1 MQLERDYESVFK
13 LLWGGNPIMPTK
25 RFEEVERP
33 SQVSHS
39 VCGLSMNGSHIH
51 ITGTAYTENVEKE
64 QLILLLKKRKS
75 TISYTIPIQ
84 WESESKW
91 QGICR
96 IDELTLGRGIWDF
109 YFQYEGKNF
118 RTKLD
123 EEVTTHSYGIV
134 KQSTKTMEF
143 TTYRTIKDSLSIKI
157 EKASLSLNDLTV
169 TSDSSN
175 KHVTIRGSITF
186 PMFSNGFALDD
197 MTMVMIQRK
206 KRVRVDFPVEF
217 VGEQDKYKLLLECDY
232 KKLIHSSESSQMI
245 WDGYLEVISHGEIYL
260 FRIHLNESIT
270 TINLEN
276 DSRTEFELPSIH
288 EIRFYKTIN
297 HHLSVRQNRAPI
309 DRNVKDITF
318 DKGHLLIDGFAYLD
332 TTIEKANDVRK
343 IIIRHRL
350 SQKEYVVNLKT
361 PQSTDFNKQNVKEN
375 KFHFNL
381 KVPLAELPGMT
392 TSEFEIYD
400 IIIQIE
406 YNNETY
412 ARHMGFEKYKY
423 NKDDV
428 LSQTMIK
435 KNNHYRKM
443 YLGLTPRGNLK
454 METFHLSKSA
464 YFYMKYLQKIDV
476 RLNGSKDIWLI
487 GERTDTAQDTGYHFF
502 KYCREHHPDL
512 DIYYVI
518 HPKSKDMKNLEGLG
532 HVIKHGSVEHIRKSF
547 LANTFIGSHDL
558 DNILPLKGFEFDN
571 YVKGERVF
579 LQHGVLGRKKVE
591 YDKTYYKYPFDLF
604 CVSSK
609 DEKKLVERQF
619 KYDPKDVQVTGLSRF
634 DQLLKPHQTTSSILL
649 IPTWRDW
656 FRVDSVFKETD
667 FYKRYYS
674 LLTNSQL
681 HKLLEEHE
689 LTLNVYLHYR
699 MQSFM
704 NEFNDINTTRIN
716 FIPFEEKDVQELLI
730 ESQLMITD
738 YSSVSFDFNYMA
750 KPVIFYHFDDHL
762 FFLNGMLRPKEET
775 FLGDICRHEDEVIQ
789 AIKQYVQNNFKER
802 EDVQYKKNHVFSH
815 IDTKNNFRIFEA
827 IKKITK

>member
-1 MQLERDYESVFK
+1 
-13 LLWGGNPIMPTK
+13 MPTK
-25 RFEEVERP
+25 RFEKVERP

-39 VCGLSMNGSHIH
+39 VYGLSVDGSHIH
-51 ITGTAYTENVEKE
+51 ITGIAYMEHIEKE

-75 TISYTIPIQ
+75 TISHTIPIQ
-84 WESESKW
+84 WDSESKW
-91 QGICR
+91 YVICR

-109 YFQYEGKNF
+109 YFQYEGRKY

-123 EEVTTHSYGIV
+123 EEVTTHPGGIV
-134 KQSTKTMEF
+134 KQSNETMEF
-143 TTYRTIKDSLSIKI
+143 TTYQTIKGSLSIKI

-169 TSDSSN
+169 TTDSSD
-175 KHVTIRGSITF
+175 KHVTIRGFIT
-186 PMFSNGFALDD
+186 PPVFSNGSTLDD
-197 MTMVMIQRK
+197 MTLVMVQRRK
-206 KRVRVDFPVEF
+206 GLRVDFPVEF
-217 VGEQDKYKLLLECDY
+217 SVDQNKYKVLLECDY
-232 KKLIHSSESSQMI
+232 KKLIYSSESSQII
-245 WDGYLEVISHGEIYL
+245 WDCYIEVTSHGEAYL
-260 FRIHLNESIT
+260 FRVYLNESIT
-270 TINLEN
+270 TIDLEN

-297 HHLSVRQNRAPI
+297 HHLSVRRNRAPI

-332 TTIEKANDVRK
+332 TAIEKANDMRK

-350 SQKEYVVNLKT
+350 SQKEYVVNLKA
-361 PQSTDFNKQNVKEN
+361 PPNVDFYEQKEQEN
-375 KFHFNL
+375 TFHFNL
-381 KVPLAELPGMT
+381 KVPLKELPGMT

-406 YNNETY
+406 FNGETY
-412 ARHMGFEKYKY
+412 ARHMGFKKYKY
-423 NKDDV
+423 NKDEV
-428 LSQTMIK
+428 LSQTVIK
-435 KNNHYRKM
+435 KNKHYRKM

-454 METFHLSKSA
+454 METFHLSKTA
-464 YFYMKYLQKIDV
+464 YFYINYLRKIDV
-476 RLNGSKDIWLI
+476 HLNGDKDIWLV

-518 HPKSKDMKNLEGLG
+518 HPRSKDMKNLEGLG
-532 HVIKHGSVEHIRKSF
+532 HVIKTGTIEHIRKSF

-571 YVKGERVF
+571 YVKGKRVF

-591 YDKTYYKYPFDLF
+591 YDKTYYNYPFDLF

-609 DEKKLVERQF
+609 EEKKLVEKQF
-619 KYDPKDVQVTGLSRF
+619 KYDSKDVQVTGLSRF
-634 DQLLKPHQTTSSILL
+634 DQLLKPHRSTASILL

-656 FRVDSVFKETD
+656 FRVNSVFKETA

-674 LLTNSQL
+674 LLTNPHL
-681 HKLLEEHE
+681 HKLLDEYE

-699 MQSFM
+699 MQPLMSKFD
-704 NEFNDINTTRIN
+704 DIKTTRIN
-716 FIPFEEKDVQELLI
+716 FIPFEKKDVQELLI

-762 FFLNGMLRPKEET
+762 FFLKGMLRPKEET
-775 FLGDICRHEDEVIQ
+775 FLGDVCRYEDDVIQ
-789 AIKQYVQNNFKER
+789 SIEKYIQNDFKER
-802 EDVQYKKNHVFSH
+802 EDVQCRKNQIFSH
-815 IDTKNNFRIFEA
+815 IDTNNNLRIFEA
-827 IKKITK
+827 IKKIKK